1 MDIGR
6 RRKLLALVP
15 RVAQRHAQL
24 GGEDGHD
31 GTPDDGGK
39 EGVDRPFDG
48 LPREVGTACSVDV
61 GDFLDD
67 DEEEKRE
74 EGKRRSRRA
83 GRVMM
88 MRRRR
93 RRRRGACALGTRR
106 VTECVCGK
114 SVWD

>member
-1 MDIGR
+1 LDIGR

-31 GTPDDGGK
+31 GTPNDGGK

-48 LPREVGTACSVDV
+48 LPREVSPACSVDV

-67 DEEEKRE
+67 DETEKRE
-74 EGKRRSRRA
+74 EEIEDIG
-83 GRVMM
+83 GRV
-88 MRRRR
+88 
-93 RRRRGACALGTRR
+93 G
-106 VTECVCGK
+106 
-114 SVWD
+114 